1 MYTFVLILIVL
12 VSSSCYAV
20 SYKGYVYNAT
30 HNSLPYTDSQ
40 TSENLTL
47 NLGENDLYWE
57 LNERRLRVTVRV
69 GDSNKPQG
77 QCVFRVYALKKYDT
91 PHYLIMQAGDG
102 SLGFDCTNMEPDKM
116 ILLRN
121 G

>member
-1 MYTFVLILIVL
+1 MQKFVLVLIVL
-12 VSSSCYAV
+12 VTSSCYAV
-20 SYKGYVYNAT
+20 PYKAYVYNAT
-30 HNSLPYTDSQ
+30 HNSLPYTHSQ
-40 TSENLTL
+40 SSENLILTR
-47 NLGENDLYWE
+47 GENDLYWE

-69 GDSNKPQG
+69 GDSDKPQG

-102 SLGFDCTNMEPDKM
+102 SLGFECANMEPDKM

-121 G
+121 V